1 MKAANIL
8 LLCMLGAALLST
20 VLCHSGNM
28 PADCCFSFVKQR
40 MDKNL
45 MSSYHKTDHRCSL
58 SGIILTTK
66 RGRSIC
72 VDPEQPWV
80 NTIIDFLNKKSQILE
95 SPPTPDSPARR
106 SLVDAKGARIAVAR
120 NYESDRHTFAS
131 GIFRRTNWNKLDN
144 VQRSY
149 GEKCL
154 WRSAGLTMP
163 LCQLCSKNCKSCT
176 VCGKKPCKGT
186 GQALPLLLVMMQ
198 RFPTAKPL
206 RCSLQSL
213 TGCESFILTHA
224 GIRQHRLNPADRTVL
239 KKHHGEH
246 RRLGKDSS

>member
-1 MKAANIL
+1 MGIRQRRSPMLVQTIQSVSIVAIIVNLVIMKAANIL

-80 NTIIDFLNKKSQILE
+80 NTIIDFLNKK
-95 SPPTPDSPARR
+95 PR
-106 SLVDAKGARIAVAR
+106 
-120 NYESDRHTFAS
+120 
-131 GIFRRTNWNKLDN
+131 
-144 VQRSY
+144 
-149 GEKCL
+149 
-154 WRSAGLTMP
+154 
-163 LCQLCSKNCKSCT
+163 
-176 VCGKKPCKGT
+176 
-186 GQALPLLLVMMQ
+186 
-198 RFPTAKPL
+198 
-206 RCSLQSL
+206 
-213 TGCESFILTHA
+213 
-224 GIRQHRLNPADRTVL
+224 
-239 KKHHGEH
+239 
-246 RRLGKDSS
+246 